1 MITAQNTKQ
10 QDTKGANIMEV
21 TYRMQ
26 DGFQVPN
33 LLMPQT
39 YRRCIWA
46 STRSCGERT

>member
-1 MITAQNTKQ
+1 MITAQDTKQ

-33 LLMPQT
+33 LMMPSVPEVHLGK
-39 YRRCIWA
+39 YGGVR
-46 STRSCGERT
+46 